1 METLEAMGTRRSIR
15 YFYPWKY
22 VEDEKIQTILEA
34 ARRASH
40 WGNVFVWRC
49 IVVDKK
55 KASPEI
61 ITAAEEGGYN
71 QVQVQQAPL
80 ILYFVVDRA
89 KWAEWK
95 DACIELYDLKAINPS
110 HGWSHQMIDEITA
123 IGPDFNPSVRGPMN
137 EFVIGT
143 QEASLAVQNA
153 YLAAVDQGLGV
164 CLFTSSHEDIGKTD
178 SKLKKALNLPDT
190 ADVSLGMAI
199 GYPAEGKEAGGQR
212 PRPPFAEMFYE
223 ETWGNGMKL
232 DPNVEEE
239 LKNKRLIQRSIK
251 DNQDQRTEEVKH
263 LSRMFGLPE

>member
-89 KWAEWK
+89 KWAGWK
-95 DACIELYDLKAINPS
+95 DVVVELYELKAINPS
-110 HGWSHQMIDEITA
+110 HGWSHQMIEEIATTQGRGLVA
-123 IGPDFNPSVRGPMN
+123 HVQALDFAGESAPRC
-137 EFVIGT
+137 
-143 QEASLAVQNA
+143 
-153 YLAAVDQGLGV
+153 AA
-164 CLFTSSHEDIGKTD
+164 
-178 SKLKKALNLPDT
+178 A
-190 ADVSLGMAI
+190 
-199 GYPAEGKEAGGQR
+199 R
-212 PRPPFAEMFYE
+212 PR
-223 ETWGNGMKL
+223 
-232 DPNVEEE
+232 
-239 LKNKRLIQRSIK
+239 
-251 DNQDQRTEEVKH
+251 
-263 LSRMFGLPE
+263 RMPRAIPARERNSATQPGQSPR

>member
-1 METLEAMGTRRSIR
+1 METLEAIGTRRSIR
-15 YFYPWKY
+15 YFLPWKY

-49 IVVDKK
+49 IVIDKK

-61 ITAAEEGGYN
+61 IKAAEEGGYN

-89 KWAEWK
+89 KWAGWK
-95 DACIELYDLKAINPS
+95 KVVIELYELKAINPS
-110 HGWSHQMIDEITA
+110 HGWSHQMIEEITA
-123 IGPDFNPSVRGPMN
+123 QGPDFNPSVRGPMN
-137 EFVIGT
+137 EFLIGT
-143 QEASLAVQNA
+143 QETSLAVQNA

-164 CLFTSSHEDIGKTD
+164 CLFTSLHEDIGKTD
-178 SKLKKALNLPDT
+178 GKVKNAFNLPET

-199 GYPAEGKEAGGQR
+199 GYPAEEREAGGQR
-212 PRPPFAEMFYE
+212 PRPPFNELFYE
-223 ETWGNGMKL
+223 EIWGKGMDV
-232 DPNVEEE
+232 DPKVEEK
-239 LKNKRLIQRSIK
+239 LKRKRLIQASIK
-251 DNQDQRTEEVKH
+251 DNQEQRTEEVKH

>member
-34 ARRASH
+34 ARHASH
-40 WGNVFVWRC
+40 WGNTFVWRC

-55 KASPEI
+55 KASPEMI
-61 ITAAEEGGYN
+61 NAAEEGGYS
-71 QVQVQQAPL
+71 QVQIQQAPL

-89 KWAEWK
+89 KWAGWK
-95 DACIELYDLKAINPS
+95 DACIELYELKAINPS
-110 HGWSHQMIDEITA
+110 HGWSHQMIEEIATT
-123 IGPDFNPSVRGPMN
+123 GTDFNPSVRGPMN